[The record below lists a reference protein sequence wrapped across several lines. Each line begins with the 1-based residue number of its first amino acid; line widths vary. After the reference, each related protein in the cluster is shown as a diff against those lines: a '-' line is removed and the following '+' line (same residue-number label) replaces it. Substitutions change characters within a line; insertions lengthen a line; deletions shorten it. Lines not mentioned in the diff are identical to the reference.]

1 MNISVV
7 GLWHLGMVYS
17 IGLSEKGFN
26 VIGIDENN
34 ETVKKLNSG
43 ELPIYE
49 PKFTDL
55 LLVNLHSNRLRFTS
69 SVEECGNSEI
79 IFVALDTPVHD
90 DDTSDTS
97 PVLNLVYKSIEFARK
112 KAIIVITSQLP
123 VGSCRKIIEFGKFRS
138 KELTLVYHPENL
150 RVGNAFETFFEPD
163 RLVFGSSG
171 GYPETK
177 LDEMFGSWNRE
188 IFWVSFETAEMVKH
202 SINCFL
208 ALSVTFAGE
217 IAELCESNAADAKQL
232 ELLMKSDLRIGNRA
246 YLSPGLGF
254 SGGTLA
260 RDVVILSNLQRQ
272 IRGSS
277 GVISTIIN
285 SNRLNNSWILN
296 TIVREIPSCRA
307 NVVFF
312 GVSYVEGTDT
322 LRRSIAV
329 ETMNKL
335 SNLGFSTY
343 VIENAYFYER
353 NHNEFER
360 YPKNF
365 ELQIDALVILKH
377 LEDFPM
383 GGNFTTK
390 LIQNSKLIL
399 DPQRI
404 LTNFPDKIFNSNT
417 YRTVGNK

>member
-1 MNISVV
+1 
-7 GLWHLGMVYS
+7 
-17 IGLSEKGFN
+17 
-26 VIGIDENN
+26 
-34 ETVKKLNSG
+34 
-43 ELPIYE
+43 
-49 PKFTDL
+49 
-55 LLVNLHSNRLRFTS
+55 LRFTS

-123 VGSCRKIIEFGKFRS
+123 VGSCRKIIEFGTFRS

-150 RVGNAFETFFEPD
+150 RLGKAFETFFEPD
-163 RLVFGSSG
+163 RLCFGSSE
-171 GYPETK
+171 GYPVTK
-177 LDEMFGSWNRE
+177 LDEMFGSWNRK
-188 IFWVSFETAEMVKH
+188 IFWVSFETAEMAKH
-202 SINCFL
+202 AINCFL
-208 ALSVTFAGE
+208 ALSVAFAGE
-217 IAELCESNAADAKQL
+217 IAELCESNAADAEQL

-272 IRGSS
+272 IRASS
-277 GVISTIIN
+277 GLISTIID

-296 TIVREIPSCRA
+296 TIVREIPSCRG
-307 NVVFF
+307 NLVFF

-343 VIENAYFYER
+343 VIENAYFHKR
-353 NHNEFER
+353 NQNEFER
-360 YPKNF
+360 FPENF
-365 ELQIDALVILKH
+365 ELQIDALIILKH

-383 GGNFTTK
+383 EGNFTSQ

-404 LTNFPDKIFNSNT
+404 LTNFPDKIFNANT
-417 YRTVGNK
+417 YRTVGIK